1 MPLMPIGDYTV
12 DRVVELEC
20 TPFGAREFFPDLS
33 AEMLEHCRAVLPP
46 GHITADNLL
55 SMSFHGFVLRTGRH
69 TILIDTCCGNDKERP
84 ARPMFHR
91 LRTNYLDKLAA
102 AGVNPEQVDYVMCT
116 HLHWD
121 HVGWNTQL
129 IDGRWVPTFPNAKY
143 IMARG
148 EYEHWDGVYSRGDA
162 SVHRTAFEDSVLP
175 IRRAEQAVLVDD
187 DFELEKG
194 IWLEPCHG
202 HSPGNV
208 VINLESKGTR
218 AVVTGDVLHHQI
230 QLVFPEMST
239 MADADK
245 NMARKTRIALIEKH
259 VGTGHLIMP
268 GHFPTPTVGRIEG
281 TSGSG
286 ESYRYVS

>member
-1 MPLMPIGDYTV
+1 MSLIPIGDYTV

-20 TPFGAREFFPDLS
+20 TPFQAREFFLDLS
-33 AEMLEHCRAVLPP
+33 AEMLERCRAELPR
-46 GHITADNLL
+46 GHVTDDNMLA
-55 SMSFHGFVLRTGRH
+55 MSFHGFVLRTGRH

-84 ARPMFHR
+84 ARPLFHR
-91 LRTNYLDKLAA
+91 LKTNYLDKLAA
-102 AGVNPEQVDYVMCT
+102 AGVKPEQVDYVMCT

-148 EYEHWDGVYSRGDA
+148 EYEHWDGVYSRGET

-194 IWLEPCHG
+194 IWLKSCRG

-230 QLVFPEMST
+230 QLVFPQMST

-245 NMARKTRIALIEKH
+245 DLARTTRTALIHKH
-259 VGTGHLIMP
+259 AGTGRLIMP
-268 GHFPTPTVGRIEG
+268 GHFPTPTIGRIERAG
-281 TSGSG
+281 DSF
-286 ESYRYVS
+286 RYAS